1 MAIEDDIVTALTYPE
16 RMMNGIDMKKT
27 NTAGEG
33 QNTYYEV
40 FKRIVASAAHG
51 NQAALSCLQFYLDG
65 ARDHNKRF
73 ARPQTWCYL
82 FTPEPR
88 VRSRTFVS
96 WRSSVSRLA
105 LRSLLRFNKNWK
117 KKSKATDRVWGFF
130 FHSGCDDLQKLE
142 KKKYTFSVFL

>member
-73 ARPQTWCYL
+73 ARPQT
-82 FTPEPR
+82 
-88 VRSRTFVS
+88 
-96 WRSSVSRLA
+96 
-105 LRSLLRFNKNWK
+105 
-117 KKSKATDRVWGFF
+117 
-130 FHSGCDDLQKLE
+130 
-142 KKKYTFSVFL
+142 